1 MIEKR
6 VDKSD
11 KVDCGPSVAFALSKA
26 QAAKAISCSIKK
38 FDAMVKA
45 GTMPKPK
52 LLIDNVSCG
61 KNIKKVWSIKELDK
75 YFHQLPSEG
84 EDQPDDWS
92 SSVANV
98 VKEEI
103 MPRARQSWEQA
114 KPELEKAAAQVK
126 QGWEQA
132 KPKLEQTKEQ
142 LKQDWEL
149 AKPELQK
156 AKERARELAKR
167 LRN

>member
-6 VDKSD
+6 EDKSN
-11 KVDCGPSVAFALSKA
+11 KVDRRPSVAIALSKA
-26 QAAKAISCSIKK
+26 QAAKAISCSIKN

-61 KNIKKVWSIKELDK
+61 KNIKKVWSVKELDK

-84 EDQPDDWS
+84 EEQPDDWS
-92 SSVANV
+92 LSVANV

-132 KPKLEQTKEQ
+132 KPELE
-142 LKQDWEL
+142 
-149 AKPELQK
+149 K
-156 AKERARELAKR
+156 AKEKARDLAKK
-167 LRN
+167 LTN